1 MPHGLESL
9 IPKKTKKRSPQKKE
23 SIFWIETK
31 EIKPNPFQPRKEFNQ
46 KELKELADS
55 IEKYGVL
62 QPLIAKKIEKDVP
75 SGQKVEYQLIAG
87 ERRLR
92 AAKMIGL
99 KEVPVIIEEIK
110 KEEELPISLV
120 ENLQREDLN
129 SLEKAK
135 AFKRLIEEFHLTQK
149 EIGKMVGKSR
159 ETVTN
164 TLRLLDLPGE
174 IKKAIEKGEISESHA
189 KALLSVSKGEQ
200 MKVYKEVIQKKL
212 PVREVEKKAE
222 IRKEKIKKEGK
233 NLQKLENEISKVLKI
248 KNIKV
253 KEVNDQLEL
262 TLIFQSEKDL
272 KKFLKKIKLS

>member
-1 MPHGLESL
+1 
-9 IPKKTKKRSPQKKE
+9 
-23 SIFWIETK
+23 
-31 EIKPNPFQPRKEFNQ
+31 
-46 KELKELADS
+46 
-55 IEKYGVL
+55 
-62 QPLIAKKIEKDVP
+62 
-75 SGQKVEYQLIAG
+75 
-87 ERRLR
+87 
-92 AAKMIGL
+92 MIGL

-212 PVREVEKKAE
+212 PVREVEKKAK
-222 IRKEKIKKEGK
+222 IRKEKIKKEKIKKEGK